1 MLKMKDLK
9 DQSVEELETQVRD
22 LSKEIYDLKCEKRI
36 TRKVEKPHMVREKKR
51 DRARLLTVLRQKEV

>member
-22 LSKEIYDLKCEKRI
+22 LAKEIYDLKCEIRI

-51 DRARLLTVLRQKEV
+51 DRARLLTVLRQKEA

>member
-9 DQSVEELETQVRD
+9 NQAVEELEAQVRD
-22 LSKEIYDLKCEKRI
+22 LSKEIYDLKCEMRI

-51 DRARLLTVLRQKEV
+51 DRARLLTVLRQKEA